1 MIYQAQFPY
10 RASNTDEL
18 SFEEGQRIIFKEDVE
33 DGWAKGE
40 LESTG
45 DIGLNPTNFVQICEQ
60 VIWLIY
66 DD

>member
-10 RASNTDEL
+10 RGSDTDEL
-18 SFEEGQRIIFKEDVE
+18 TFEEGQRIIFIEDVG

-45 DIGLNPTNFVQICEQ
+45 DIGLYPANFVQICEQ
-60 VIWLIY
+60 VIRLINY
-66 DD
+66 V